1 MPGSNSRPNVS
12 EGYEVPTE
20 LPGSTGG
27 GEYVLSQNWGQY
39 YTVGNMLPLKIIL
52 VLVVEASSLWCY
64 DVPGTVEGIEQAYI
78 YIYIYI
84 YMSSR

>member
-27 GEYVLSQNWGQY
+27 VGACDGGSGPFASYRYLVYFPSLLEKGFENSKKVTESVYPILSVY
-39 YTVGNMLPLKIIL
+39 LKLIKMLLID
-52 VLVVEASSLWCY
+52 Y
-64 DVPGTVEGIEQAYI
+64 NHYI
-78 YIYIYI
+78 Y
-84 YMSSR
+84 R